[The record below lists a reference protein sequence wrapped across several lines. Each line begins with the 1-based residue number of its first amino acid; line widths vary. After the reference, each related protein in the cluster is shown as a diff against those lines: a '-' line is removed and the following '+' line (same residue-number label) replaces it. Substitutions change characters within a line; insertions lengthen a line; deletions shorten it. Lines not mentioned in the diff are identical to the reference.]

1 MNDDNNIVPFGQIQG
16 GKSQVEDPDAFPA
29 NPYYFQDVE
38 GNEFFAE
45 GYLIFTSHHVAVME
59 NTDNGPVVGLLLP
72 LSRVKV
78 CELNTPE
85 ADVAT

>member
-16 GKSQVEDPDAFPA
+16 GKPAEDPDAIPD
-29 NPYYFQDVE
+29 NPYYFQDIE

-85 ADVAT
+85 ADVEA